1 MKAVLL
7 SRYPRVDTVPWKR
20 RVAEQ
25 LRDDGVDLAV
35 VYSRSSLADQV
46 RAGIAEFG
54 PGVAARYV
62 KARRGPHDA
71 GANSAISL
79 ADWAREHDIAV
90 SLHDRLGDPE
100 CLASLRRADP
110 DLIILA
116 GADIIPRAVLEI
128 PRLGTLNAHYGLLP
142 RYRGMNVTEW
152 SVYHDD
158 PLGVSVHWVDPGI
171 DTGAIVVREPIEVE
185 PGDTLAELRTK
196 HQQAAARLLVE
207 ASRLAFGGCAPDGA
221 QRPEDGRQYYRM
233 HPELRLTVE
242 RKLARGEYRWTGSS
256 RRELDEELG
265 REPGPTCEPPLS

>member
-1 MKAVLL
+1 MRAVLL

-20 RVAEQ
+20 RLAEQ
-25 LRDDGVDLAV
+25 LRDDGVELAV

-62 KARRGPHDA
+62 KARRGSREA
-71 GANSAISL
+71 GSEPATSL
-79 ADWAREHDIAV
+79 ADWARERDIAV

-100 CLASLRRADP
+100 CLACLRRADP

-128 PRLGTLNAHYGLLP
+128 PRRGTLNAHYGLLP

-171 DTGAIVVREPIEVE
+171 DTGAIVVREPITVTVGE
-185 PGDTLAELRTK
+185 TLAELRTK

-207 ASRLAFGGCAPDGA
+207 AGRLAFGGCAEERA

-233 HPELRLTVE
+233 HPELRLAVE

-256 RRELDEELG
+256 RRELDEALG
-265 REPGPTCEPPLS
+265 LTAAAISEPRPG